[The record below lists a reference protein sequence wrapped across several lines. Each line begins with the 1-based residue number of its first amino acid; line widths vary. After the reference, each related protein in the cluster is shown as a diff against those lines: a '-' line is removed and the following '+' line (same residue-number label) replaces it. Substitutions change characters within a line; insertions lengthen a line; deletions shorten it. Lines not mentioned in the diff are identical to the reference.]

1 MFRIGGIEIASGRMS
16 VLHRDDAPPARVMA
30 ITEPSVGLDAVVVI
44 DHELFATSAGGTRM
58 VPDVTA
64 DEVARL
70 ARAMTWKLA
79 VCGVPYAG
87 AKAGIR
93 FSDGDRA
100 AVLGAYLE
108 CVRDWQD
115 FFLTGPDMGTQP
127 EDFLAL
133 EPDGSPTPI
142 WARTHEGMGM
152 DDLAVGHGI
161 KAAAQVA
168 LERLDRPFEDA
179 SMSIEGFGKA
189 GAGAARTCARAGAR
203 MVAVSTIEGAL
214 VDPAGLDVDELLEL
228 RSRHGDAFVHHG
240 PVPARP
246 REVLFAIECDVL
258 VPGARP
264 YVIGPESADE
274 LRCAAV
280 VPVANIPY
288 APGATDALAAR
299 GILALPDFVT
309 NAGGIHLYEAPECR
323 EDPSRCLAAIERL
336 VGETTRRVLAAATAE
351 DVTPT
356 EAALRI
362 ARTFLAAKAAK
373 PGIGIEPS

>member
-1 MFRIGGIEIASGRMS
+1 MS
-16 VLHRDDAPPARVMA
+16 VLERDDAPPARV
-30 ITEPSVGLDAVVVI
+30 IEIDEPEVGLDAVVVI
-44 DHELFATSAGGTRM
+44 DHELFGTSAGGTRM
-58 VPDVTA
+58 VPDVTT

-93 FSDGDRA
+93 FGEGDRA

-108 CVRDWQD
+108 RVGEWRD
-115 FFLTGPDMGTQP
+115 FFLTGPDMGTHP

-133 EPDGSPTPI
+133 EPEGSATPI

-161 KAAAQVA
+161 KGAATVA
-168 LERLDRPFEDA
+168 LERLGRPFEGA
-179 SMSIEGFGKA
+179 RVAIEGFGKA
-189 GAGAARTCARAGAR
+189 GAGTARACARSGALV
-203 MVAVSTIEGAL
+203 VAVSTIDGTL
-214 VDPAGLDVDELLEL
+214 VDPAGLDVDELLAL
-228 RSRHGDAFVHHG
+228 RVRHGDAFVHHG
-240 PVPARP
+240 STPAQP
-246 REVLFAIECDVL
+246 REALFAVECEVL

-264 YVIGPESADE
+264 HVIAPGSASE

-280 VPVANIPY
+280 VPAANVPY
-288 APGATDALAAR
+288 APGATDALSDC

-323 EDPSRCLAAIERL
+323 DDPARCLAGVERL
-336 VGETTRRVLAAATAE
+336 VGETTRRLLAAADA
-351 DVTPT
+351 DGVTPT
-356 EAALRI
+356 QAALGI
-362 ARTFLAAKAAK
+362 ARTFLRTARTT
-373 PGIGIEPS
+373 PD

>member
-1 MFRIGGIEIASGRMS
+1 MS
-16 VLHRDDAPPARVMA
+16 VLERDDAPPARV
-30 ITEPSVGLDAVVVI
+30 IEIVEPAVGLDAIVVI

-58 VPDVTA
+58 VADVTT

-79 VCGVPYAG
+79 VCGAPYAG

-93 FSDGDRA
+93 FGGGDRA

-108 CVRDWQD
+108 RVREWQD

-133 EPDGSPTPI
+133 EPDGGPTPV

-161 KAAAQVA
+161 KAATRVA
-168 LERLDRPFEDA
+168 LERLGRTFEGA
-179 SMSIEGFGKA
+179 RLAIEGFGKA
-189 GAGAARTCARAGAR
+189 GAGAARTCGRAGAR
-203 MVAVSTIEGAL
+203 VIAVSTIEGAL
-214 VDPAGLDVDELLEL
+214 VDPAGLDVDELLAL
-228 RSRHGDAFVHHG
+228 RARHGDAFVHHG
-240 PVPARP
+240 PVAARA
-246 REVLFAIECDVL
+246 REALFAVECDVL

-264 YVIGPESADE
+264 HVLVPESVDE

-288 APGATDALAAR
+288 APGAAEALAAR

-323 EDPSRCLAAIERL
+323 EDPSSCLAAVERL
-336 VGETTRRVLAAATAE
+336 VGETTRRVLAAADA
-351 DVTPT
+351 DGVTPT
-356 EAALRI
+356 QAALGI
-362 ARTFLAAKAAK
+362 ARAFLAAAQAAK
-373 PGIGIEPS
+373 TGIGSKPT